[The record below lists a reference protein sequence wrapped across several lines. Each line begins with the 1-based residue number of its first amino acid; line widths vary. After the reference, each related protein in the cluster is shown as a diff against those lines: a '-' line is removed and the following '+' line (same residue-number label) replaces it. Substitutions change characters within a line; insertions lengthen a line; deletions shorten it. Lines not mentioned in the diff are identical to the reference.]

1 MPRNKTIMKF
11 PTLNDRGGD
20 LTKTWYVEW
29 FYRMP
34 GEEKPRY
41 GRTSKG
47 MCKGT
52 ADERRA
58 AAEVAIRLITA
69 ELKRDDLLT
78 ARPEDVSPV
87 KMRDTLTRPEADRYA
102 AFLAAN
108 DSKLLAEEYVTWK
121 KPRIRKSSFHT
132 YKSKVFIFCQWME
145 AEKPLK
151 TPQTISQEDMQQ
163 FFDWLV
169 DKRQASTTTIK
180 RYKQSMHDFYNWL
193 QKYKGYKE
201 NPVYDIC
208 NRGIEKDHAPEPI
221 KKEDVV
227 RLREAI
233 EKSDPYLWLQ
243 CQLQYY
249 CAIRPGH
256 EIRLM
261 KVGDIHIDSHAIV
274 IPAENAKN
282 KKKAIVPIPVQV
294 AELIKKLGIMNYAQ
308 DLYVFT
314 ADNRPGEKPVGEH
327 TMKQRFNRIRDSL
340 HISKAV
346 KFYSWKHTGAI
357 SMVENGVDVWHLQ
370 QHMRHASITTTETYI
385 KKRTAQAAEALQFI
399 DTI

>member
-1 MPRNKTIMKF
+1 MRNKTIMKF
-11 PTLNDRGGD
+11 PTLNDKGGD
-20 LTKTWYVEW
+20 LTKAWYVEW
-29 FYRMP
+29 FYRVP

-52 ADERRA
+52 AEERRA

-78 ARPEDVSPV
+78 ARPEDTAPV

-108 DSKLLAEEYVTWK
+108 DSKLLAEEYIKWK
-121 KPRIRKSSFHT
+121 MPRIRKSSYHT

-145 AEKPLK
+145 TEKPLK
-151 TPQTISQEDMQQ
+151 TPLTISQEDMQQ

-169 DKRQASTTTIK
+169 DERQASTETIK
-180 RYKQSMHDFYNWL
+180 RYRQSMHDFYVWL
-193 QKYKGYKE
+193 QKNKQCPD
-201 NPVYDIC
+201 NPVRDIC
-208 NRGIEKDHAPEPI
+208 NRGLQKDHAPEPI
-221 KKEDVV
+221 KKEDIK

-233 EKSDPYLWLQ
+233 EERDPYLWLQ
-243 CQLQYY
+243 CLLQYY

-261 KVGDIHIDSHAIV
+261 RVRDIHIENRAIV

-282 KKKAIVPIPVQV
+282 KKKAVVPINKQIIELVQR
-294 AELIKKLGIMNYAQ
+294 LGIKNYAD
-308 DLYVFT
+308 DLFVFSPE
-314 ADNRPGEKPVGEH
+314 NRPGEKPIGEH
-327 TMKQRFNRIRDSL
+327 TMKERFNRIRDSL
-340 HISKAV
+340 KISKAV

-385 KKRTAQAAEALQFI
+385 RKRSAQAEEALQYI